1 MWMKC
6 KNYMNKKAVCFVL
19 TVILGLGSSFS
30 VFAASV
36 NEVKRQQNATQNQL
50 KEINQSISAIESKKN
65 AVRSELN
72 HLNEDLVETM
82 LGLELLEADLE
93 AKQEEIDMAQE
104 EYEYYKELEEK
115 QYEAMK
121 LRIQY
126 MYEKDSMDYV
136 SVIFSAKSLSE
147 LVNRVDFAQEVS
159 DYDDEKLSEYEATRH
174 MVEETKRKLEEEQA
188 ILLEIQQD
196 QMVYKEELDSQ
207 ISSAKKKVK
216 NFETEL
222 ANAQAKVSEYK
233 ETIKKQNALIMRL
246 EEEERKAAEEAAKE
260 ETEEKKPSKENSS
273 GNDSSAGGSLE
284 NSSSGSSGNLGA
296 SIANYALKF
305 VGNPYVYGG
314 TSLTNGADCSGFT
327 WAVHKHF
334 GISIPRRS
342 QDQAKGG
349 KYVSLS
355 ALQPGD
361 IIYYEN
367 HVALYIGN
375 GRVVHAST
383 KETGIKT
390 DRYNYRIPSCAR
402 RYW

>member
-1 MWMKC
+1 
-6 KNYMNKKAVCFVL
+6 MNKKAICFVL
-19 TVILGLGSSFS
+19 AAILGLGSSLS

-36 NEVKRQQNATQNQL
+36 NEVKRQQSTTQNQL

-65 AVRSELN
+65 AVRAELS

-93 AKQEEIDMAQE
+93 AKQEEIDLAQE
-104 EYEYYKELEEK
+104 EYEYYKELEEA

-136 SVIFSAKSLSE
+136 SMIFTAKSLSD
-147 LVNRVDFAQEVS
+147 LINRADFAREVS

-174 MVEETKRKLEEEQA
+174 KVEETKQKLEEEQA

-222 ANAQAKVSEYK
+222 ANAQAKANEYK
-233 ETIKKQNALIMRL
+233 ETIKKQNALITKL
-246 EEEERKAAEEAAKE
+246 EEEERKAAEEAAKKE
-260 ETEEKKPSKENSS
+260 AAKQESSKENSS
-273 GNDSSAGGSLE
+273 NGNSSE
-284 NSSSGSSGNLGA
+284 NSSSGSSSSGNSSSGTSGSLGA
-296 SIANYALKF
+296 SIASYALQF

-334 GISIPRRS
+334 GISIPRTS
-342 QDQAKGG
+342 QAQAKGG
-349 KYVSLS
+349 KSVSLS

-390 DRYNYRIPSCAR
+390 DRYNYRTPSCAR